1 PFEKVVD
8 RVVTT
13 RDMSM
18 SPLFQVMFVL
28 QNTSEGSEGLVLQ
41 DVEISNYEFDIVNS
55 KFDLTLNISET
66 NSGIGLDI
74 VYCADLFDKS
84 TIDRM
89 LLHYKELLISIL
101 GDITQPVGTLSML
114 SAEEEEQ
121 LLNIFNDT
129 ELIYPEDKTI
139 VDLFEEQVKKTPD
152 AIALV

>member
-1 PFEKVVD
+1 LAPFEKVVD

-28 QNTSEGSEGLVLQ
+28 QNTFEGSEGLVLQ

-74 VYCADLFDKS
+74 VY
-84 TIDRM
+84 
-89 LLHYKELLISIL
+89 
-101 GDITQPVGTLSML
+101 
-114 SAEEEEQ
+114 
-121 LLNIFNDT
+121 
-129 ELIYPEDKTI
+129 
-139 VDLFEEQVKKTPD
+139 
-152 AIALV
+152 